1 MLKFHLPMQNPFIK
15 RSQNDKVVALP
26 VKNINLSVNYYK
38 EYLGFQLIEN
48 NERRKI
54 NYALL
59 RFYNL
64 ELILEQAISS
74 EKEFQND
81 VVLNLN
87 WNNNQLKQHYF
98 ELRQK
103 VKVKRNYSSNKDGIS
118 LFSVV
123 DCDGNILN
131 FQTKQAEN

>member
-1 MLKFHLPMQNPFIK
+1 MQNPFIK